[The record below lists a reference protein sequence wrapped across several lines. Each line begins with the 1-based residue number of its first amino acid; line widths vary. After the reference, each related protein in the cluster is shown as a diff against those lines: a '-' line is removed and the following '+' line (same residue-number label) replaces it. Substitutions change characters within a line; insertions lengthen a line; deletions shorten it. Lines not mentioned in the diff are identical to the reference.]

1 MVYWNSVLIA
11 ICSSLY
17 FFFILVLLLGILWLE
32 LVFILFDIYEGGIVE
47 WSHNIGFDI
56 QHL

>member
-11 ICSSLY
+11 IRSSL
-17 FFFILVLLLGILWLE
+17 FFCILVLLLGMLWLE
-32 LVFILFDIYEGGIVE
+32 LVFTLFDIYGGGIVE

>member
-11 ICSSLY
+11 ICSSL
-17 FFFILVLLLGILWLE
+17 FFCILVLLLGMLWLE
-32 LVFILFDIYEGGIVE
+32 LVFTLFDIYGGGIVE